1 MPTLQAFEADT
12 LEAALA
18 RVTEEVGRGAR
29 IKQAEKIRTG
39 GVAGFFAK
47 ERYEVT
53 VEIDERGAAPTTT
66 PGPGTAKPA
75 ATKATAPAAATSLL
89 DLADQVSRE
98 ERGDEPTPAAEGP
111 TPSTE
116 GQSFQDVLRSIAS
129 EAGFFDG
136 PEAAAPAEPA
146 PEPPRREPV
155 PFVPERIERI
165 EHPVEEVAAETAAPQ
180 AQPEPETDDSVRTM
194 LTALGVPGH
203 LLGPAPED
211 RSVAQHVLGALE
223 RIPSA
228 APVVARRGD
237 VVVVVG
243 DPRVA
248 AEAADLLAGQVGQTA
263 ADVVWAGVDRHGFNT
278 LSTPDQAERQAA
290 LWRSCGAPFVVA
302 VCPPEGAAGISWTRA
317 MLEALEP
324 VAVWAAVRADRKPDD
339 VTAWLDGLGTVDALA
354 VGACAD
360 TCSPAAVLSTGVPV
374 AALEGRRATPAAWT
388 ALLVERL
395 AA

>member
-18 RVTEEVGRGAR
+18 RVTDEVGRGAR

-53 VEIDERGAAPTTT
+53 VEVEEPVAAPT
-66 PGPGTAKPA
+66 A
-75 ATKATAPAAATSLL
+75 APAPAAPPAPAEPMSLL

-98 ERGDEPTPAAEGP
+98 ERHEPAPAADGP
-111 TPSTE
+111 SPSTE

-129 EAGFFDG
+129 EAGLFG
-136 PEAAAPAEPA
+136 RPEAELSEPPIETAPAP
-146 PEPPRREPV
+146 
-155 PFVPERIERI
+155 
-165 EHPVEEVAAETAAPQ
+165 
-180 AQPEPETDDSVRTM
+180 PETDDSVRTM

-211 RSVAQHVLGALE
+211 RSVAQHVLGAVE
-223 RIPSA
+223 RLPAA

-243 DPRVA
+243 DPHVA
-248 AEAADLLAGQVGQTA
+248 AEAAGLLAGQVGQTA

-278 LSTPDQAERQAA
+278 LSTPDAAQRQAA

-302 VCPPEGAAGISWTRA
+302 VCPPEDAAGGSWTRA

-339 VTAWLDGLGTVDALA
+339 VTAWLDSLGTVDALA

-395 AA
+395 VA